1 MSLRLL
7 LPPLLC
13 ILSRGCT
20 SAPLPPRSIGRRPAP
35 ITDSPRSRRRPPP
48 LSDRAAFLSRRAA
61 AAAALPLLP
70 ALLLPSPPASAREGY
85 DLETAFALTAVL
97 DLRAMVLDVDR
108 RLFAGLLRS
117 PPATSVT
124 AEEGAGARA
133 EVRRLL
139 APDVSPRERVRDAL
153 SLARKAR
160 RIELCS
166 AGRGCAATEAEEH
179 AREAQERLAAILEYG
194 AFDGRR
200 TNALNEPVPLMTPDE
215 LRFVHRALVSAQR
228 ELTAAFD
235 CFGADERREA
245 ARFAARAAKGDLVP
259 LGLDAQARQI
269 LDGQDR
275 AIGDAI
281 RGLGGPPPSLYAD
294 DLQRQ
299 NDALLAGSDGR

>member
-1 MSLRLL
+1 MTS
-7 LPPLLC
+7 
-13 ILSRGCT
+13 SDARG
-20 SAPLPPRSIGRRPAP
+20 SIVRHRVRP
-35 ITDSPRSRRRPPP
+35 DDEHSNRHG
-48 LSDRAAFLSRRAA
+48 
-61 AAAALPLLP
+61 
-70 ALLLPSPPASAREGY
+70 SARFVSCAFI
-85 DLETAFALTAVL
+85 DLMKSPDFAASCL
-97 DLRAMVLDVDR
+97 
-108 RLFAGLLRS
+108 
-117 PPATSVT
+117 
-124 AEEGAGARA
+124 
-133 EVRRLL
+133 
-139 APDVSPRERVRDAL
+139 VSVRDAL
-153 SLARKAR
+153 SRARKAR

-245 ARFAARAAKGDLVP
+245 ARFAARAAKGDLVS